1 MAWQLRTLVLLER
14 DDDTGRLRLSVRGS
28 KLLLLVTVVILG
40 LLIFG
45 IVVTGYRPIFSYGA
59 YEGRVLKIEDDW
71 VAGWFESD
79 ISTNSRLTIET
90 PKGDTIVRVVD
101 DRVIAFNRIEV
112 GDTIRKERGFA
123 NHPRPLGKKTY
134 SELMDELERKMK
146 GASGS
151 AGPR

>member
-1 MAWQLRTLVLLER
+1 MAWQPRTLVLLER
-14 DDDTGRLRLSVRGS
+14 DDETGRLRLSVRGS

-45 IVVTGYRPIFSYGA
+45 IVVTGYRPIVNYGA
-59 YEGRVLKIEDDW
+59 YEGRVVKIENDW

-79 ISTNSRLTIET
+79 ISTNSRLTLET
-90 PKGDTIVRVVD
+90 PGGDTIVRVVD

-123 NHPRPLGKKTY
+123 NHPRPVGKKTY
-134 SELMDELERKMK
+134 SELLDELEKRLDDV
-146 GASGS
+146 SDS
-151 AGPR
+151 AVSR